1 MKKVDDNGFWRIK
14 DNPISKVGVFPYL
27 GKQISSELE
36 PDKIYM
42 VYRPAEELFSEE
54 ALESFNRVPVPLVED
69 HTMIG
74 KDNTP
79 AEEKGVEGVIQ
90 NVRRSGD
97 KLIGDIAIYSDHM
110 KDKINDGKKELSMG
124 YYCQYELADGEYKG
138 EHYDAIQREIRSNH
152 VALVDRGRMG
162 SDVRVY
168 DAFCFDAAISTAEFN
183 NNIGAL
189 KMANSQDADFK
200 ESDHPRDKDGK
211 FTSGGGSSSGGTSGG
226 SNPQKSSTNKN
237 KKGVSTKVINSIK
250 ESVNNVLSQGG
261 RELSSPYPGLLHSG
275 VTELLRPRVDH
286 LEEVKWATSE
296 GGEIGAW
303 INGRRYN
310 FKYSFVPSEL
320 KGQLRPEITSVT
332 ATTRKYTTA
341 QKNIEEANNFLKN
354 SHNWPSAEKGHPE
367 RLHADMQEKIKGVF
381 GGPFAKI
388 VKHTIKDNSGEII
401 VRENRRDYRV
411 HYTFKPDAEGKIKVG
426 EWKITRKT
434 NDALDI
440 SESKGVDMKNLKQ
453 SLDGDLVIEH
463 EDEEEKKVADK
474 CGKDADIDKRELI
487 REIGAIAGQAG
498 LSEELVRT
506 LMQKAE
512 ELAYNGSEEG
522 KATDEDELFE
532 EEEEKKSEDADE
544 EEILEEEKEVDD
556 DDDEDKEKESED
568 EEEEEIE
575 EKKDIEKSLDALPS
589 QIIKMIA
596 QRDALASKLKPIIG
610 DFNYQTKTLD
620 QVAKY
625 ACDALDIKVSSKNA
639 KAAIKGY
646 LAGYKKSA
654 KKYSMDSA
662 ISTNKTNSQ
671 IAKYLKGE

>member
-27 GKQISSELE
+27 GKQISAELE
-36 PDKIYM
+36 PNKIYM

-124 YYCQYELADGEYKG
+124 YYCQYELADGEYNG

-162 SDVRVY
+162 SDVRVF

-183 NNIGAL
+183 NNIGVL
-189 KMANSQDADFK
+189 KMVNSQDADFK
-200 ESDHPRDKDGK
+200 ESDHPRDDSGK
-211 FTSGGGSSSGGTSGG
+211 FTSGGGSSKSAG
-226 SNPQKSSTNKN
+226 SSKKTHNSHYGAQLSDKAEEIAGAVKFRKYMSKNGREELQKRYGDNAQGLINLYDSYHHAIKMKDALSDAAAKREIDFSEADEMSKAIKN
-237 KKGVSTKVINSIK
+237 LGKRYDSLFDELEARKKKSTKD
-250 ESVNNVLSQGG
+250 SQ
-261 RELSSPYPGLLHSG
+261 
-275 VTELLRPRVDH
+275 
-286 LEEVKWATSE
+286 
-296 GGEIGAW
+296 
-303 INGRRYN
+303 
-310 FKYSFVPSEL
+310 
-320 KGQLRPEITSVT
+320 
-332 ATTRKYTTA
+332 
-341 QKNIEEANNFLKN
+341 
-354 SHNWPSAEKGHPE
+354 
-367 RLHADMQEKIKGVF
+367 
-381 GGPFAKI
+381 
-388 VKHTIKDNSGEII
+388 
-401 VRENRRDYRV
+401 
-411 HYTFKPDAEGKIKVG
+411 
-426 EWKITRKT
+426 
-434 NDALDI
+434 I
-440 SESKGVDMKNLKQ
+440 SEQKGEKMDNLKKN
-453 SLDGDLVIEH
+453 LDGDLVIEH
-463 EDEEEKKVADK
+463 EDDEEKKVADK

-498 LSEELVRT
+498 MSEELVRT

-512 ELAYNGSEEG
+512 ALAYNGSEEG
-522 KATDEDELFE
+522 KATDEDEEELFE

-556 DDDEDKEKESED
+556 NDEEDKEKESED

-625 ACDALDIKVSSKNA
+625 ACDALDIKVNPKDA

-662 ISTNKTNSQ
+662 VSMNKTNSQ
-671 IAKYLKGE
+671 IEKYLKGE

>member
-36 PDKIYM
+36 PNKIYM

-183 NNIGAL
+183 NNGVL
-189 KMANSQDADFK
+189 KMAKSQDAEFK
-200 ESDHPRDKDGK
+200 ESEHPRDKDGK
-211 FTSGGGSSSGGTSGG
+211 FTSGGGSSGGTSSSNTKSENPFSKTLKNEGFKKDDGG
-226 SNPQKSSTNKN
+226 SYSKTFEDGSIASISRLKLKEGNPAFRAEFLDKDGKYH
-237 KKGVSTKVINSIK
+237 KKDFYNTDI
-250 ESVNNVLSQGG
+250 ESVMRRVNKGEGRSEGASSGG
-261 RELSSPYPGLLHSG
+261 EGSTAKSEAHKKAGETRKANSVASHINK
-275 VTELLRPRVDH
+275 VTEYLKETEPH
-286 LEEVKWATSE
+286 WAHTD
-296 GGEIGAW
+296 
-303 INGRRYN
+303 YKN
-310 FKYSFVPSEL
+310 FSS
-320 KGQLRPEITSVT
+320 
-332 ATTRKYTTA
+332 
-341 QKNIEEANNFLKN
+341 
-354 SHNWPSAEKGHPE
+354 
-367 RLHADMQEKIKGVF
+367 LHGDMQKR
-381 GGPFAKI
+381 AKSLLGTI
-388 VKHTIKDNSGEII
+388 QSHTRNEYSGEII
-401 VRENRRDYRV
+401 AKKGAHRYKLNYQIR
-411 HYTFKPDAEGKIKVG
+411 PDGEGGMGVTN
-426 EWKITRKT
+426 WKITSA

-440 SESKGVDMKNLKQ
+440 SDSKGVDMKNLKR

-463 EDEEEKKVADK
+463 EDEEEKKVTDK
-474 CGKDADIDKRELI
+474 CGRDE
-487 REIGAIAGQAG
+487 E
-498 LSEELVRT
+498 EELF
-506 LMQKAE
+506 E
-512 ELAYNGSEEG
+512 EEKKSE
-522 KATDEDELFE
+522 DEEELFE

-575 EKKDIEKSLDALPS
+575 KKKDIEKSLDALPS
-589 QIIKMIA
+589 RIIKMIA
-596 QRDALASKLKPIIG
+596 QRDALVSKLKPIIG
-610 DFNYQTKTLD
+610 NFNYQTKTLD

-662 ISTNKTNSQ
+662 ISSNKTNSQ
-671 IAKYLKGE
+671 IEKYLKGE